1 MAARFI
7 QAKVFD
13 RMPIVRRNAV
23 WTAAVLSVFAL
34 SAAGCLAT
42 VADSPLAD
50 GASDTAAHAREAG
63 AYIPVHG
70 MPLDRMEP
78 AMDPG
83 QRAKIQAELIAARD
97 RQASASAAEVAAAAA
112 KSSAAK

>member
-1 MAARFI
+1 MSI
-7 QAKVFD
+7 
-13 RMPIVRRNAV
+13 IGRNGV

-50 GASDTAAHAREAG
+50 SASDTAAARTVESN

-70 MPLDRMEP
+70 MPLDRIEP
-78 AMDPG
+78 TMDPG
-83 QRAKIQAELIAARD
+83 QRAKIQAELIAA
-97 RQASASAAEVAAAAA
+97 AANDVAKNPAA
-112 KSSAAK
+112 K

>member
-1 MAARFI
+1 MSI
-7 QAKVFD
+7 GG
-13 RMPIVRRNAV
+13 RNGV

-50 GASDTAAHAREAG
+50 ASADAAARTKESS

-70 MPLDRMEP
+70 VPLDRIEP
-78 AMDPG
+78 TMDPG

-97 RQASASAAEVAAAAA
+97 RQASAAAADVAKNPAA
-112 KSSAAK
+112 K